1 MKKHIVLYTLILL
14 IFSVFS
20 SCKKS
25 VIDDNFYNP
34 EKAVTADVPRLY
46 AGIFAHEKVM
56 PRYWNL
62 YTFHIP
68 VLGTYSQT
76 SGYTNGKGVYEQPT
90 NYTGTRWDYFFT
102 HDIAIYREL
111 EKYYNKL
118 QTDAEKEGY
127 KLFLETAR
135 IFLFDQ
141 ATQMVD
147 MFGDVPF
154 TMAGG
159 LNAEGKIILPS
170 YDKQTELYSKALTEL
185 KRISDYLATVS
196 PSSFY
201 GNQLKAYDYVNGGD
215 LVKWRKYCNSLILR
229 LAMRTSFKDENASKT
244 LVQTILGNP
253 STYPII
259 NTAAESA
266 VIQANS
272 LTSSL
277 LPSDKNEVRNG
288 FGVNPFAPGKMVND
302 IMLPSNDPRLA
313 VYFTKNANNTYQ
325 GISNTLTEAQVT
337 TGVTANLF
345 SRWDS
350 TTFTENYMLPGILI
364 SAAEVQ
370 FIKAEAY
377 ERWGGGD
384 AKAAYENG
392 IRQSIAFWI
401 AVNNNTSYSAGT
413 KESAPSEAAITSYLS
428 NSLIAYGSNN
438 LAKIA
443 TQKWIDFNIMQANQ
457 AWAEWRRTKLPIL
470 SFPTDGSSSI
480 SPNIPTRLL
489 YPGSEK
495 DLNKANYSAVSAADN
510 ITTKIFWDVK

>member
-1 MKKHIVLYTLILL
+1 MKKHILLYTLILL

-118 QTDAEKEGY
+118 QSDAEKEGY

-135 IFLFDQ
+135 IFLYDQ
-141 ATQMVD
+141 ATQIVD
-147 MFGDVPF
+147 LFGDIPF
-154 TMAGG
+154 TKSGG

-170 YDKQTELYSKALTEL
+170 YDKQSELYGSALTEL
-185 KRISDYLATVS
+185 KRISDYLATIS

-215 LVKWRKYCNSLILR
+215 LIKWRKYCNSLILR

-244 LVQTILGNP
+244 LIQTILGNP

-259 NTAAESA
+259 NTSSESA

-302 IMLPSNDPRLA
+302 IMLPSNDL
-313 VYFTKNANNTYQ
+313 V
-325 GISNTLTEAQVT
+325 
-337 TGVTANLF
+337 
-345 SRWDS
+345 
-350 TTFTENYMLPGILI
+350 
-364 SAAEVQ
+364 
-370 FIKAEAY
+370 
-377 ERWGGGD
+377 
-384 AKAAYENG
+384 
-392 IRQSIAFWI
+392 
-401 AVNNNTSYSAGT
+401 
-413 KESAPSEAAITSYLS
+413 
-428 NSLIAYGSNN
+428 
-438 LAKIA
+438 
-443 TQKWIDFNIMQANQ
+443 
-457 AWAEWRRTKLPIL
+457 
-470 SFPTDGSSSI
+470 
-480 SPNIPTRLL
+480 
-489 YPGSEK
+489 
-495 DLNKANYSAVSAADN
+495 
-510 ITTKIFWDVK
+510 